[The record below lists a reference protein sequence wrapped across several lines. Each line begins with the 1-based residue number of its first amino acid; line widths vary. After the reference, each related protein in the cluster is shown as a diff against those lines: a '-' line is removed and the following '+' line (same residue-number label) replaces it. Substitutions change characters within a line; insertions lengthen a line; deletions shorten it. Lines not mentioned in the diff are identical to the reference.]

1 MRRASGLASMAS
13 RRASSLAR
21 IATYSP
27 TMRSKPTTPVGT
39 RLRKGASRASA
50 SVLNCFAACAW
61 MTRGESGKSWVGWGG
76 RSEGGGRME
85 DPRAFFDSN
94 GHLEGARGGGCA
106 ATTTRWTWTHLRET
120 VGSEVVVHQR
130 GDVPAR
136 YPVGAGV
143 RRRGRASGRGA
154 HRAAPRVVSRAWA
167 KYIEMANCVD
177 SSMNATGQTVLN
189 ENHFIRLLQSLR
201 VRRVAVAYSNKEKEK
216 QDFSRS
222 KRQTVMSVHT
232 KKTWW
237 SSARC

>member
-1 MRRASGLASMAS
+1 M
-13 RRASSLAR
+13 
-21 IATYSP
+21 ATYSP

-61 MTRGESGKSWVGWGG
+61 MTRGESGRVVGGVGREVGG
-76 RSEGGGRME
+76 RI
-85 DPRAFFDSN
+85 PRAFFDSN

-106 ATTTRWTWTHLRET
+106 ATTTRWTWTYLRKT

-177 SSMNATGQTVLN
+177 SSMNATRANSSERKSFHSIITKSQGATRCS
-189 ENHFIRLLQSLR
+189 RLF
-201 VRRVAVAYSNKEKEK
+201 E
-216 QDFSRS
+216 
-222 KRQTVMSVHT
+222 
-232 KKTWW
+232 
-237 SSARC
+237 

>member
-1 MRRASGLASMAS
+1 MRRASGFASMAS

-21 IATYSP
+21 MATYSP

-61 MTRGESGKSWVGWGG
+61 MTRGESGRVVGGVGREVGG
-76 RSEGGGRME
+76 RI
-85 DPRAFFDSN
+85 PRAFFDSN

-106 ATTTRWTWTHLRET
+106 ATTTRWTWTYLRET

-189 ENHFIRLLQSLR
+189 ENHFIRLLQSPR

-222 KRQTVMSVHT
+222 KRQTVSPHE
-232 KKTWW
+232 KTWW